1 MYNCNPFVNRHYKWA
16 WLAIGSSRISPWARP
31 GTICTGGW
39 VGLGAAFQFA
49 DRPACSESLHQVRF
63 ALPTTA
69 KAEEVAVS
77 GKV

>member
-1 MYNCNPFVNRHYKWA
+1 M
-16 WLAIGSSRISPWARP
+16 
-31 GTICTGGW
+31 
-39 VGLGAAFQFA
+39 GLGAAFQFA

>member
-1 MYNCNPFVNRHYKWA
+1 
-16 WLAIGSSRISPWARP
+16 
-31 GTICTGGW
+31 

-49 DRPACSESLHQVRF
+49 DRPVHGESLHHLRC

-77 GKV
+77 GKVSWADCEKADCLNKENR